1 MSGRVVVVS
10 GYFNPIHSG
19 HIDYLESAKERGDYL
34 IVIVNNDKQV
44 ELKGSVPFMNQ
55 EERVKIVSSLRCV
68 NKAVVSI
75 DDDPTVCQSIRKEY
89 YSLQD
94 DPFFIGMAFAN
105 GGDRKEG
112 GVPEDVL
119 EEELGINMVYNVGG
133 KKTQSSSK
141 LIEKSKVRNV

>member
-1 MSGRVVVVS
+1 MSGRVVIVS

-19 HIDYLESAKERGDYL
+19 HIDYLESAKEIGDYL

-44 ELKGSVPFMNQ
+44 ELKGSVPFMDE

-68 NKAVVSI
+68 DRAVVSI
-75 DDDPTVCQSIRKEY
+75 DDDPTVCQSIKKEY
-89 YSLQD
+89 HRLQD

-105 GGDRKEG
+105 GGDRKKG

-133 KKTQSSSK
+133 KKTQSSST
-141 LIEKSKVRNV
+141 LIQTSRIRNV

>member
-19 HIDYLESAKERGDYL
+19 HLDYLESAKELGDYL

-44 ELKGSVPFMNQ
+44 ELKGSVPFMDE

-68 NKAVVSI
+68 NRAVVSI
-75 DDDPTVCQSIRKEY
+75 DDDPTVCQSIKKEY
-89 YSLQD
+89 HRLQD

-105 GGDRKEG
+105 GGDRKKG

-119 EEELGINMVYNVGG
+119 EEELGINMIYNVGG
-133 KKTQSSSK
+133 KKTQSSSR
-141 LIEKSKVRNV
+141 LIQTSKIRDV

>member
-1 MSGRVVVVS
+1 MSGRVVIVS

-19 HIDYLESAKERGDYL
+19 HIDYLESAKEIGDYL

-44 ELKGSVPFMNQ
+44 ELKGSVPFMDE

-68 NKAVVSI
+68 DRAVVSI
-75 DDDPTVCQSIRKEY
+75 DDDPTVCQSIKKEY
-89 YSLQD
+89 HRLQD

-105 GGDRKEG
+105 GGDRKKG
-112 GVPEDVL
+112 GVPEGVL

-133 KKTQSSSK
+133 KKTQSSSR
-141 LIEKSKVRNV
+141 LIQTSKIRNV

>member
-1 MSGRVVVVS
+1 MSGRVVIVS

-19 HIDYLESAKERGDYL
+19 HIDYLESAKEIGDYL

-44 ELKGSVPFMNQ
+44 ELKGSVPFMDE

-68 NKAVVSI
+68 DRAVVSI
-75 DDDPTVCQSIRKEY
+75 DDNPTVCQSIKKEY
-89 YSLQD
+89 HRLQD

-105 GGDRKEG
+105 GGDRKKG

-133 KKTQSSSK
+133 KKTQSSSR
-141 LIEKSKVRNV
+141 LIQTSKIRNV

>member
-19 HIDYLESAKERGDYL
+19 HIDYLESAKEIGDYL

-68 NKAVVSI
+68 NRAVVSI
-75 DDDPTVCQSIRKEY
+75 DDDPTVCQSIRREY

-119 EEELGINMVYNVGG
+119 EEEIGINMVYNVGG
-133 KKTQSSSK
+133 KKTQSSSR

>member
-19 HIDYLESAKERGDYL
+19 HLDYLESAKELGDYL

-44 ELKGSVPFMNQ
+44 ELKGSVPFMNE

-68 NKAVVSI
+68 NRAVVSI
-75 DDDPTVCQSIRKEY
+75 DDDPTVCQSIKKEY
-89 YSLQD
+89 HRLQD

-105 GGDRKEG
+105 GGDRKKG

-119 EEELGINMVYNVGG
+119 EEELGINMIYNVGG
-133 KKTQSSSK
+133 KKTQSSSR
-141 LIEKSKVRNV
+141 LIQTSKIRDV

>member
-19 HIDYLESAKERGDYL
+19 HIDYLESAREIGDYL

-133 KKTQSSSK
+133 KKTQSSST
-141 LIEKSKVRNV
+141 LIQTSRIRNV

>member
-119 EEELGINMVYNVGG
+119 EEELGINMIYNVGG
-133 KKTQSSSK
+133 KKTQSSST

>member
-19 HIDYLESAKERGDYL
+19 HIDYLESAKEIGDYL

-44 ELKGSVPFMNQ
+44 ELKGSVPFMDQ

-94 DPFFIGMAFAN
+94 DPFFAGMAFAN

-133 KKTQSSSK
+133 KKTQSSST
-141 LIEKSKVRNV
+141 LIQTSRIRNV

>member
-1 MSGRVVVVS
+1 MSGREVIVS

-19 HIDYLESAKERGDYL
+19 HIDYLESAKEIGDYL

-44 ELKGSVPFMNQ
+44 ELKGSVPFMDE

-68 NKAVVSI
+68 DRAVVSI
-75 DDDPTVCQSIRKEY
+75 DDDPTVCQSIKKEY
-89 YSLQD
+89 HRLQD

-105 GGDRKEG
+105 GGDRKKG

-133 KKTQSSSK
+133 KKTQSSSR
-141 LIEKSKVRNV
+141 LIQTSKIRNV

>member
-1 MSGRVVVVS
+1 MPL
-10 GYFNPIHSG
+10 N
-19 HIDYLESAKERGDYL
+19 ERY
-34 IVIVNNDKQV
+34 
-44 ELKGSVPFMNQ
+44 E
-55 EERVKIVSSLRCV
+55 IVSALKYVDNCILF
-68 NKAVVSI
+68 NDE
-75 DDDPTVCQSIRKEY
+75 DDTAIEAIRNVIMLY
-89 YSLQD
+89 
-94 DPFFIGMAFAN
+94 PFDRIIFAN

>member
-19 HIDYLESAKERGDYL
+19 HIDYLESAKEIGDYL

>member
-1 MSGRVVVVS
+1 MSGRVVIVS

-19 HIDYLESAKERGDYL
+19 HIDYLESAKEIGDYL

-44 ELKGSVPFMNQ
+44 ELKGSVPFMDE

-68 NKAVVSI
+68 DRAVVSI
-75 DDDPTVCQSIRKEY
+75 DDDPTVCQSIKKEY
-89 YSLQD
+89 HRLQD

-105 GGDRKEG
+105 GGDRKKG

-119 EEELGINMVYNVGG
+119 EEELGINMIYNVGG
-133 KKTQSSSK
+133 KKTQSSSR
-141 LIEKSKVRNV
+141 LIQTSKIRNV

>member
-19 HIDYLESAKERGDYL
+19 HIDYLESAREIGDYL

-44 ELKGSVPFMNQ
+44 ELKGSVPFMD
-55 EERVKIVSSLRCV
+55 ERERVKIVSSLRCV
-68 NKAVVSI
+68 NRAVVSI
-75 DDDPTVCQSIRKEY
+75 DDDPTVCQSIKKEY
-89 YSLQD
+89 HRLQD

-105 GGDRKEG
+105 GGDRKKG

-133 KKTQSSSK
+133 KKTQSSST
-141 LIEKSKVRNV
+141 LIQTSRIRNV

>member
-19 HIDYLESAKERGDYL
+19 HIDYLESAKEIGDYL

-68 NKAVVSI
+68 NRAVLSI
-75 DDDPTVCQSIRKEY
+75 DDDPTVCQSIKKQY

-112 GVPEDVL
+112 GVPEDIL
-119 EEELGINMVYNVGG
+119 EEELGIKMMYNVGG
-133 KKTQSSSK
+133 EKVQSSSS
-141 LIEKSKVRNV
+141 LLEKSKIRNV

>member
-1 MSGRVVVVS
+1 MSGRVVIVS

-19 HIDYLESAKERGDYL
+19 HIDYLESAKEIGDYL

-44 ELKGSVPFMNQ
+44 ELKGSVPFMDE

-68 NKAVVSI
+68 DRAVVSI
-75 DDDPTVCQSIRKEY
+75 DDDPTVCQSIKKEY
-89 YSLQD
+89 HRLQD

-105 GGDRKEG
+105 GGDRKKG

-133 KKTQSSSK
+133 KKTQSSSR
-141 LIEKSKVRNV
+141 LIQTSKIRNV

>member
-1 MSGRVVVVS
+1 MSGRVVIVS

-19 HIDYLESAKERGDYL
+19 HIDYLESAKEIGDYL

-68 NKAVVSI
+68 NRAVISI
-75 DDDPTVCQSIRKEY
+75 DDDPTVCQSIRKQY

-112 GVPEDVL
+112 GVPEDIL
-119 EEELGINMVYNVGG
+119 EEELGIKMVYNVGG
-133 KKTQSSSK
+133 EKVQSSSS
-141 LIEKSKVRNV
+141 LLQKSKIRNV

>member
-19 HIDYLESAKERGDYL
+19 HIDYLESAKEIGDYL

-133 KKTQSSSK
+133 EENSIIQ
-141 LIEKSKVRNV
+141 

>member
-19 HIDYLESAKERGDYL
+19 HIDYLESAREIGDYL

-44 ELKGSVPFMNQ
+44 ELKGSVPFMDEQ
-55 EERVKIVSSLRCV
+55 ERVKIVSSLRCV
-68 NKAVVSI
+68 NRAVVSI
-75 DDDPTVCQSIRKEY
+75 DDDPTVCRSIRKQY

-112 GVPEDVL
+112 GVPEDIL
-119 EEELGINMVYNVGG
+119 EEELGIKMMYNVGG
-133 KKTQSSSK
+133 EKVQSSSS
-141 LIEKSKVRNV
+141 LLEKSKIRNV

>member
-1 MSGRVVVVS
+1 MSGRVVIVS

-19 HIDYLESAKERGDYL
+19 HIDYLESAKEIGDYL

-44 ELKGSVPFMNQ
+44 ELKGSVPFMDE

-68 NKAVVSI
+68 DRAVVSI
-75 DDDPTVCQSIRKEY
+75 DDDPTVCQSIKKEY
-89 YSLQD
+89 HRLQD

-105 GGDRKEG
+105 GGDRKKG

-119 EEELGINMVYNVGG
+119 EEELGINMIYNVGG
-133 KKTQSSSK
+133 KKTQSSSR
-141 LIEKSKVRNV
+141 LIQTSKIRDV